1 LEGIREGEHADQAVA
16 PPPDKF
22 LSLPMPAQTDQ
33 LTADLALLYGEDAAD
48 VAERIFSL
56 VEKWRPEI
64 EERSHGWS
72 ERDAMLITYADSVGA
87 KGDVGLVELRR
98 FLQDHVGDRI
108 TFLHLLP
115 FYPWTSDDGFSV
127 VDFREVALDYGHWE
141 DVEALAEDGYRMV
154 YDGVVNHVSQDSA
167 YVRGFLDGDPEYANF
182 CIEED
187 VEFDATQVTRPRTS
201 PLFHSYDSNRGMV
214 RLWTTFSEDQVDLN
228 YREPRVLL
236 EMLDVLLFYA
246 GRGASM
252 IRLDAI
258 PFMWKKSGDP
268 SVHLPQT
275 HAFIRIARRVLDL
288 AAPHLLLLSET
299 NVPHRENLTYFGDR
313 GDEAQIIYNFSLAPL
328 VIHAFATEDSSTLTD
343 WAKTLEPVGE
353 RCTFL
358 NITATHDGIG
368 MRPTE
373 GILDEAGRKVLTDLT
388 VARGGRVSTRSNP
401 DGSESPYELN
411 ITYFDAINDPGDVDL
426 DEDMQ
431 VKRFLCSQAIAMSLM
446 GIPAVY
452 IHCLLGSRNDI
463 AGRDESG
470 IARRINREKLD
481 PASLRVEL
489 ADSESLRGKVLVG
502 MLDLLD
508 KRKQIG
514 AFHPHA
520 SQEILEVGS
529 GVFALRREMG
539 DATVTAL
546 HNVTGDVRRVAGFA
560 EPLQPYAVRWIEGS

>member
-1 LEGIREGEHADQAVA
+1 MDDSDRE
-16 PPPDKF
+16 
-22 LSLPMPAQTDQ
+22 SLRE
-33 LTADLALLYGEDAAD
+33 DLAALYPDR
-48 VAERIFSL
+48 AEEITDRVGALIERWR
-56 VEKWRPEI
+56 EKVVPKP
-64 EERSHGWS
+64 HGWS

-87 KGDVGLVELRR
+87 EGDVGLVELRK
-98 FLQDHVGDRI
+98 FLGKWVGERI

-127 VDFREVALDYGHWE
+127 VDFREVELDYGRWE
-141 DVEALAEDGYRMV
+141 DVEALAGDGYRMV
-154 YDGVVNHVSQDSA
+154 FDGVVNHVSQESS
-167 YVRGFLDGDPEYANF
+167 YVRGFLDGDPDYEGF

-187 VEFDATQVTRPRTS
+187 PGFDASQVTRPRTS
-201 PLFHSYDSNRGMV
+201 PLFHEYESNRGPV
-214 RLWTTFSEDQVDLN
+214 RLWTTFSRDQVDLN
-228 YREPRVLL
+228 YREPKVLL

-246 GRGASM
+246 GEGASM

-275 HAFIRIARRVLDL
+275 HAFIRIVRRVLDL

-299 NVPHRENLTYFGDR
+299 NVPHKENLTYFGNR

-328 VIHAFATEDSSTLTD
+328 VIHAFATGDASVLSE
-343 WAKTLEPVGE
+343 WAKTLEQVGE

-388 VARGGRVSTRSNP
+388 LARGGMVSTRSNP
-401 DGSESPYELN
+401 DGTESPYELN
-411 ITYFDAINDPGDVDL
+411 ITYFDAINDPGDPDL
-426 DEDMQ
+426 SEEMQ
-431 VKRFLCSQAIAMSLM
+431 VKRFLCSQAIAMAIM

-463 AGRDESG
+463 AGRDASG

-481 PASLRVEL
+481 PAMLEREL
-489 ADSESLRGKVLVG
+489 ADDSSLRSQVLVG
-502 MLDLLD
+502 MLDLLQ
-508 KRKQIG
+508 RRQSIP

-520 SQEILEVGS
+520 AQEILDHGA
-529 GVFALRREMG
+529 GVFAVRRSLESG
-539 DATVTAL
+539 EDVVAL
-546 HNVTGDVRRVAGFA
+546 HNVTG
-560 EPLQPYAVRWIEGS
+560 EPQGDLAPYEVRWIEESK

>member
-1 LEGIREGEHADQAVA
+1 MDKTKFEALRE
-16 PPPDKF
+16 
-22 LSLPMPAQTDQ
+22 
-33 LTADLALLYGEDAAD
+33 DLALLYGDQAAEVTMRVGALID
-48 VAERIFSL
+48 SWSERIT
-56 VEKWRPEI
+56 ERP
-64 EERSHGWS
+64 HGWS

-87 KGDVGLVELRR
+87 AGDVGLAELRA
-98 FLQDHVGDRI
+98 FLDKWVGDKV

-127 VDFREVALDYGHWE
+127 VDFREVGLEYGRWE
-141 DVEALAEDGYRMV
+141 DIVDLDKDGYRMV
-154 YDGVVNHVSQDSA
+154 FDGVVNHVSQESA
-167 YVRGFLDGDPEYANF
+167 YVRGFLDGDSDFDNF

-187 VEFDATQVTRPRTS
+187 PEFDASQVTRPRTS
-201 PLFHSYDSNRGMV
+201 PLFHEYASSRGPV
-214 RLWTTFSEDQVDLN
+214 KLWTTFSKDQVDLN
-228 YREPRVLL
+228 YAEPAVLL

-246 GRGASM
+246 GKGASM

-275 HAFIRIARRVLDL
+275 HAFIRIVRQVLDL

-299 NVPHRENLTYFGDR
+299 NVPHKENLTYFGDR

-328 VIHAFATEDSSTLTD
+328 VIHAFATGDASVLSG
-343 WAKTLEPVGE
+343 WAKTLEPVGDK
-353 RCTFL
+353 CTFL

-373 GILDEAGRKVLTDLT
+373 GILDEEGRKVLTDLT
-388 VARGGRVSTRSNP
+388 IARGGRVSSRSNP

-411 ITYFDAINDPGDVDL
+411 VTYFDAINDPGDADL
-426 DEDMQ
+426 DQETQ
-431 VKRFLCSQAIAMSLM
+431 VKRFLCSQAIAMAMM

-481 PASLRVEL
+481 PAMLEGELAVPDSLR
-489 ADSESLRGKVLVG
+489 SQVLVG
-502 MLDLLD
+502 MLELLG
-508 KRKQIG
+508 RRQSLA

-520 SQEILEVGS
+520 SQEVLDYGP
-529 GVFALRREMG
+529 GVFALKRTTPGGESL
-539 DATVTAL
+539 VAL
-546 HNVTGDVRRVAGFA
+546 HNVTGEQQGELA
-560 EPLQPYAVRWIEGS
+560 PYEVRWE